1 MKNINILF
9 GLLVSLISCQ
19 FAFCQKIDSMEIIP
33 SSPTTFDSVLFATFS
48 EPFSGDCSYELKLD
62 GTSSNKI
69 YISGKYDS
77 NGKCLTDGA
86 NDTINLGKLP
96 VGAYTIYLSF
106 IDTYGLI
113 ETDESTLEF
122 NVSQFTGLNKLEQK
136 KKINVYPNPCNLFLT
151 ISNLSAISEPRLIQ
165 MYKSTGQQVLVK
177 HINSFDSEIIID
189 MSSYKRGLYY
199 LTTNDKTMNVRV
211 IKE

>member
-33 SSPTTFDSVLFATFS
+33 SSPTTFDSVLIATFS

-62 GTSSNKI
+62 STSSNKI

-86 NDTINLGKLP
+86 NDTINLGNTR
-96 VGAYTIYLSF
+96 YS
-106 IDTYGLI
+106 
-113 ETDESTLEF
+113 
-122 NVSQFTGLNKLEQK
+122 
-136 KKINVYPNPCNLFLT
+136 
-151 ISNLSAISEPRLIQ
+151 
-165 MYKSTGQQVLVK
+165 
-177 HINSFDSEIIID
+177 
-189 MSSYKRGLYY
+189 
-199 LTTNDKTMNVRV
+199 
-211 IKE
+211 

>member
-9 GLLVSLISCQ
+9 GLLASVISCQ
-19 FAFCQKIDSMEIIP
+19 FALCQEIDSLKIIP

-62 GTSSNKI
+62 STSSNKI

-96 VGAYTIYLSF
+96 VGAYTIYFSF
-106 IDTYGLI
+106 IDTYDLI
-113 ETDESTLEF
+113 DTDELTLEF
-122 NVSQFTGLNKLEQK
+122 NVSQYTGLNKIEQK
-136 KKINVYPNPCNLFLT
+136 KKINVYPNPCNSFLT
-151 ISNLSAISEPRLIQ
+151 ISNLSAISELRLIRLFS
-165 MYKSTGQQVLVK
+165 STGQQLMEK
-177 HINSFDSEIIID
+177 HIYNSDSEITID
-189 MSSYKRGLYY
+189 MSCFDIGLFY
-199 LTTNDKTMNVRV
+199 LIGDDKTLNIKV